1 MDTLSKVV
9 EVAVPM
15 RDNGS
20 VIVPSNLVVD
30 LVSVDDTDTI
40 VGVVSDFSSGESNT
54 IAGNN
59 QIARASAAIKALLLK
74 HGKTSYVW
82 YNSVRLG
89 FLPVYC
95 EQNIVEVETANKAWA
110 RLLEKANF
118 EIPKADNKKAVEE
131 AKRKEAIK
139 KRMESVA
146 DLDGALA
153 TAFAKKDETELALLL
168 KEEKRR
174 NADKN
179 KGKIEALK
187 PLKDEIREALKLC
200 NNEKSLKSALNVLL
214 GK

>member
-1 MDTLSKVV
+1 MLFRS
-9 EVAVPM
+9 
-15 RDNGS
+15 
-20 VIVPSNLVVD
+20 
-30 LVSVDDTDTI
+30 
-40 VGVVSDFSSGESNT
+40 

-110 RLLEKANF
+110 RLLDKANF

-131 AKRKEAIK
+131 AKCKEAIK

-146 DLDGALA
+146 DLEGVLA